1 MKNKKA
7 VWIAGGFILYAFV
20 MTWYLFMGA
29 DTSVPAQYQGSSA
42 DPSVFMT
49 EREIELSHDFSRIKH
64 LLYFLSVP
72 LEWMIY
78 LLVLGFG
85 LSKWFRNR
93 ATDVSRFPI
102 VHNALYVVFLSLT
115 AFILALP
122 IDYYSYTVSLDYQI
136 STQTFSS
143 WMRDN
148 VISFWI
154 NTLFL
159 FVIVQVL
166 YWLMKRSEKRWWFY
180 GWLLS
185 IPFTLFMYYIQPI
198 WIDPLYNDFYRLEDK
213 VLEDKI
219 LALADKAKI
228 SADRVYEVNMSEK
241 TNALNAYVNGIGS
254 NLRIVLWDTTLEE
267 LEDEEVLFVMAH
279 EMGHFVKNHLLW
291 NLIGSI
297 VFSFFGLWLGSRV
310 FYWMLNKWGRHWGV
324 EKPSDIA
331 SLPALLLVFSILS
344 FIASPIENT
353 ISRQAE
359 HSADEYA
366 IEMTKDPEAAVG
378 AFQKLSVSGLSEVNP
393 PWLVKVFLYG
403 HPTMLERIHFLEKW
417 NQKESVDQ
425 SLNENEKIEQ

>member
-1 MKNKKA
+1 MKKTT
-7 VWIAGGFILYAFV
+7 WIVCGFILYAV
-20 MTWYLFMGA
+20 LISWYLFIGT
-29 DTSVPAQYQGSSA
+29 DTSVPVQYQGSSA

-49 EREIELSHDFSRIKH
+49 EREIDLSHDFSRIKQ

-72 LEWMIY
+72 FEWMIY

-93 ATDVSRFPI
+93 SSEVSRFPI

-143 WMRDN
+143 WMQDN
-148 VISFWI
+148 IISFWV

-159 FVIVQVL
+159 FVIVQAL
-166 YWLMKRSEKRWWFY
+166 YWLMKKSEKRWWFY

-185 IPFTLFMYYIQPI
+185 IPFTLFMYFIQPI
-198 WIDPLYNDFYRLEDK
+198 WIDPLYNDFYRLQDQ

-219 LALADKAKI
+219 LALADKAEI

-254 NLRIVLWDTTLEE
+254 NLRIVLWDTTLEK
-267 LEDEEVLFVMAH
+267 LDDEEVLFVMAH
-279 EMGHFVKNHLLW
+279 EMGHFVKHHLLW

-297 VFSFFGLWLGSRV
+297 VFTFFGLWFGSRI
-310 FYWMLNKWGRHWGV
+310 FYWLIKKWGSQWGI

-331 SLPALLLVFSILS
+331 SLPALLLVFSVLS
-344 FIASPIENT
+344 FMASPIENAV
-353 ISRQAE
+353 SRQAE
-359 HSADEYA
+359 HSADAYA

-378 AFQKLSVSGLSEVNP
+378 AFQQLAVSGLSEVNP
-393 PWLVKVFLYG
+393 PWLVKIFLYG
-403 HPTMLERIHFLEKW
+403 HPTMLERIHFLESWTKA
-417 NQKESVDQ
+417 
-425 SLNENEKIEQ
+425 EKIDQDVDNKERSEE